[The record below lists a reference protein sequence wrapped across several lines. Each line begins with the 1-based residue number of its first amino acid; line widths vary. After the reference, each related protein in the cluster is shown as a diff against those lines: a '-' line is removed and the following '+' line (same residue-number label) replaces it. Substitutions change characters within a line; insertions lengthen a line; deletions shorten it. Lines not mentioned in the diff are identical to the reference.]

1 MDEKHKVFLNVYLIL
16 EKDGRVL
23 LSQRQNTGYEDGKWS
38 LVSGH
43 WEKGETA
50 TQALIREAKEE
61 IGITIG
67 NEDLKVVYVLHRH
80 SNRDNIDLFMKCNRW
95 VGDISNQEP
104 YKCGGLEFFSYEN
117 LPSNLIECIR
127 EVLYNLR
134 NGKVYSEYGWEN
146 AC

>member
-16 EKDGRVL
+16 EKDGYVL

-38 LVSGH
+38 LISGH

-61 IGITIG
+61 AGITICS
-67 NEDLKVVYVLHRH
+67 EDLRAIYVLHRR
-80 SNRDNIDLFMKCNRW
+80 SERDNIDLFMKCNRW
-95 VGDISNQEP
+95 AGDISNQEP
-104 YKCGGLEFFSYEN
+104 HKCGGLRFFSYED
-117 LPSNLIECIR
+117 LPLNLIECIR
-127 EVLYNLR
+127 GVLHNIKD
-134 NGKVYSEYGWEN
+134 GKIYSEYGWED